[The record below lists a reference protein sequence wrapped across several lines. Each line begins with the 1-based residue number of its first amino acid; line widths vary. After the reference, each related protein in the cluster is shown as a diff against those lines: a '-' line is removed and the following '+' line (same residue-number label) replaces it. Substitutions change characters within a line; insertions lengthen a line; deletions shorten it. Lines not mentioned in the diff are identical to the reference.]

1 MRLILLLFF
10 FVLIA
15 SGSKAQ
21 EYDYVLPDSLPDR
34 DKRNSVQLPIKQNPP
49 SPNYLNPAI
58 ENDDTRNSGYYED
71 EGPENP
77 KTKQNRTSV
86 GLELGS
92 SVSSDFKG
100 NTAINTYAAPH
111 VRHEIN
117 DEVAV
122 SGGVIMS
129 QTFFDGWKDYR
140 MDGAP
145 MPSSMNTNYAYG
157 RLDYKL
163 SERMSVYGT
172 VFTNVTTMPMAGQN
186 RSLQGTGYSLGMEY
200 KISERSF
207 LQVNIQRSSGYNPF
221 MPFNNNF
228 GFGGRPFS
236 YFP

>member
-1 MRLILLLFF
+1 MRLIIFLFF
-10 FVLIA
+10 FILTAVSLN
-15 SGSKAQ
+15 AQ
-21 EYDYVLPDSLPDR
+21 EYDYVLPDTLPDK
-34 DKRNSVQLPIKQNPP
+34 DKRNRVQLPIKQNPP
-49 SPNYLNPAI
+49 TPNYLNPVV
-58 ENDDTRNSGYYED
+58 ENNGLNNSEFYED
-71 EGPENP
+71 EKPEDS
-77 KTKQNRTSV
+77 KIKQNRTSV
-86 GLELGS
+86 GVELGS

-111 VRHEIN
+111 IRHEIN

-122 SGGVIMS
+122 SGGLIMS

-140 MDGAP
+140 MDGGP
-145 MPSSMNTNYAYG
+145 MPSSINTNYIYG

-163 SERMSVYGT
+163 SDRMNVYGT

-200 KISERSF
+200 KMSEKSF
-207 LQVNIQRSSGYNPF
+207 LQVNIQQSNGYNPF
-221 MPFNNNF
+221 MPFNNSF

>member
-1 MRLILLLFF
+1 MRLIVLLFLF
-10 FVLIA
+10 IV
-15 SGSKAQ
+15 SSTSSKAQ
-21 EYDYVLPDSLPDR
+21 DYDYVLPDSLPDR
-34 DKRNSVQLPIKQNPP
+34 NKRNSVQLPIKQNPP
-49 SPNYLNPAI
+49 TPNYINPVV
-58 ENDDTRNSGYYED
+58 ENSEHTNEAYYED
-71 EGPENP
+71 EKPEDS
-77 KTKQNRTSV
+77 KIKQNKTSV

-111 VRHEIN
+111 IRHEIN

-122 SGGVIMS
+122 SGGIIMS
-129 QTFFDGWKDYR
+129 QTFFDGWSDYR
-140 MDGAP
+140 MDGGP
-145 MPSSMNTNYAYG
+145 LPSSVNTNYVYG

-186 RSLQGTGYSLGMEY
+186 RSMQGTGYSLGMEY
-200 KISERSF
+200 KMSERSF
-207 LQVNIQRSSGYNPF
+207 LQINIQQSNGYNPF

-228 GFGGRPFS
+228 RFGGRPFS